1 MRRLMLAIGCT
12 AMVVPSL
19 VLPATQ
25 AEARKR
31 YAYREWRDDNGR
43 LRCRK
48 PDGEAC
54 QRTGTGLLV
63 GHPHRFRTAGPVQ
76 KPVGRRVLR
85 GHHEHRFAPLRDHPH
100 DTCEH
105 GFAVPVEGRLV
116 AAHAA

>member
-1 MRRLMLAIGCT
+1 MRKLMLAIGCT

-48 PDGEAC
+48 PDGTTGAVIGAVGGALLG
-54 QRTGTGLLV
+54 RTIDTRGDRTLGTLGGAVAGGL
-63 GHPHRFRTAGPVQ
+63 AG
-76 KPVGRRVLR
+76 RAIER
-85 GHHEHRFAPLRDHPH
+85 GGNK
-100 DTCEH
+100 TC
-105 GFAVPVEGRLV
+105 R
-116 AAHAA
+116 